1 MFSTQDIHVFR
12 WVIQINRPSN
22 YFHVG
27 LLPTRYSNVIQL
39 YDLLVDF
46 DNISYS

>member
-1 MFSTQDIHVFR
+1 MFR
-12 WVIQINRPSN
+12 LVIQINKPSD

-27 LLPTRYSNVIQL
+27 HSPIRYSNVIQL

-46 DNISYS
+46 YNISYS